1 MYMHEK
7 CYTGIMNIADF
18 NALFPP
24 IIIVIALWSLFWK
37 IFALWHAAKN
47 GARVWFVVM
56 MIVNTAG
63 ILEIIYLLG
72 IAKIKPDQVLR
83 LK

>member
-1 MYMHEK
+1 
-7 CYTGIMNIADF
+7 MNIAEF

-37 IFALWHAAKN
+37 IFALWHAARKS
-47 GARVWFVVM
+47 ARGWFIVIM
-56 MIVNTAG
+56 LVNTAG
-63 ILEIIYLLG
+63 ILEIVYLFG
-72 IAKIKPDQVLR
+72 VAKIKPEDLFR